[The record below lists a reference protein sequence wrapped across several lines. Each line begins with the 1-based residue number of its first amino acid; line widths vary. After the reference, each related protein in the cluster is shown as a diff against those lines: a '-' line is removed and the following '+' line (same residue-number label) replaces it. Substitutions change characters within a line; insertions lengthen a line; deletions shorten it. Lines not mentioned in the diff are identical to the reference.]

1 MPTPDVRAHLAALY
15 KVADDPWN
23 THASD
28 YEQGKFRQTVA
39 SLPRAMYRCG
49 LEVGCG
55 AGALTAH
62 LAPRCDRVIAMDCTA
77 AALAVARARV
87 RATNVIFAEGA
98 APADWPAQTPDL
110 VILSEVLYFLTEAES
125 DDLAARITTGCAA
138 DCDVVLVNWLGDT
151 GGLISGP
158 KAADRLIRALEN
170 SFDVSA
176 AHSFAGYRIDA
187 MSRRASCS
195 VAR

>member
-15 KVADDPWN
+15 EVADDPWN

-62 LAPRCDRVIAMDCTA
+62 LAPRCDHVIAMDCTA
-77 AALAVARARV
+77 AALAVARSHVQA
-87 RATNVIFAEGA
+87 ANVTFVQGA
-98 APADWPAQTPDL
+98 APADWPAQSPDL
-110 VILSEVLYFLTEAES
+110 VILSEVLYFLTKAES
-125 DDLAARITTGCAA
+125 AELAARITTGCAA

-151 GGLISGP
+151 SGLISGP
-158 KAADRLIRALEN
+158 EAADRMIFALED
-170 SFDVSA
+170 SFAVTA
-176 AHSFAGYRIDA
+176 AQSFAGYRIDA
-187 MSRRASCS
+187 MSRRAIGP
-195 VAR
+195 A